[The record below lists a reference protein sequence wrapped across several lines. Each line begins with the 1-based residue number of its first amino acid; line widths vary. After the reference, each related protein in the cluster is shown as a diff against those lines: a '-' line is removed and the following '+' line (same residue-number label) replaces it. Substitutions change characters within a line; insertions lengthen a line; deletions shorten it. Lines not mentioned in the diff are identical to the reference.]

1 VLHAAA
7 FGLQA
12 IDAITLDF
20 HDLDTLRRETR
31 QGLELGYAGKQVI
44 HPNQVGP
51 VQEIYTPTAAEIA
64 HAQALVAAFA
74 AHQAQG
80 SGEFAIDGKLVDLP
94 VIKAAENVL
103 RRASGVK

>member
-1 VLHAAA
+1 
-7 FGLQA
+7 
-12 IDAITLDF
+12 
-20 HDLDTLRRETR
+20 
-31 QGLELGYAGKQVI
+31 LELGYAGKQVI

-74 AHQAQG
+74 AHRAQG
-80 SGEFAIDGKLVDLP
+80 SGVFAIDGKLVDLP